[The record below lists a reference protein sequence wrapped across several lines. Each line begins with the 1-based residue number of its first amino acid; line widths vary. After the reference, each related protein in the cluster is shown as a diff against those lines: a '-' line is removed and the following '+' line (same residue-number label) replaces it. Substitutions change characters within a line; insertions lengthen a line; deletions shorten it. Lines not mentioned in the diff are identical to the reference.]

1 MKQTRFSGRKLLMS
15 SDNSIAAL
23 FNESEK
29 VRFEKIGVYM
39 DFLDMFGNC
48 PRNLIFRRV
57 NIQKTHL
64 L

>member
-1 MKQTRFSGRKLLMS
+1 MS

-29 VRFEKIGVYM
+29 VRFEKIGVH
-39 DFLDMFGNC
+39 MFGNC

>member
-1 MKQTRFSGRKLLMS
+1 MS